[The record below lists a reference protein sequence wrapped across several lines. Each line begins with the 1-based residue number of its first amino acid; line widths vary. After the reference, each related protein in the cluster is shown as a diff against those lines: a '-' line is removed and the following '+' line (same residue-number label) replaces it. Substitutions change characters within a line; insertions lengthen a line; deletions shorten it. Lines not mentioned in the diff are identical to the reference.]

1 MSFWYVSRANNVATT
16 EIAPR
21 PVMYS
26 ATRLEPPDASSAV
39 AISGAKPPANTDA
52 SW

>member
-1 MSFWYVSRANNVATT
+1 MP
-16 EIAPR
+16 I
-21 PVMYS
+21 MYS
-26 ATRLEPPDASSAV
+26 ATSVELPPAASSAV